1 MLLTGDLEAFRVQ
14 ELLGLVGRK
23 SGQWL
28 VSLEGGPRGHAAFIG
43 LRDRH
48 VVCISADSTRQDLA
62 RRLVIEGAV
71 GTNGLAE
78 ALRRASEDRLGLVRA
93 LVDSDKVDPAVIPA
107 TVQAHVVSSL
117 AALTHWRTG
126 TFSVDVAESL
136 PDDVTVS
143 FPLADLSAEVTA
155 LLRRW
160 RPASDALGG
169 QTTVMAP
176 YPGEVPDRLRG
187 LHSLIDGH
195 RSVGELIEASGHGD
209 VGTVVDLADLVDAH
223 CAVPLTGAMGAL
235 EQRLAML
242 TAMEAPTKQPQPSG
256 PNLAVIPGGRQQQP
270 AAETEDLLSTII
282 RGVRGV

>member
-1 MLLTGDLEAFRVQ
+1 MLLTGDLKAFRVQ

-23 SGQWL
+23 PGQWL
-28 VSLEGGPRGHAAFIG
+28 ITVDGGPRGHSAFIG
-43 LRDRH
+43 VRDRQ
-48 VVCISADSTRQDLA
+48 VVCISEDSTRQDLA

-78 ALRRASEDRLGLVRA
+78 ALRRAGEERLGLVRA

-126 TFSVDVAESL
+126 TFTVDVVESL
-136 PDDVTVS
+136 PDDVGVAL
-143 FPLADLSAEVTA
+143 PLADLSGQVTM

-169 QTTVMAP
+169 HATVMAP

-195 RSVGELIEASGHGD
+195 RTVGELIEASGHGD
-209 VGTVVDLADLVDAH
+209 VGTVVDLADLVEAH
-223 CAVPLTGAMGAL
+223 CAVPMTGGMGAL

-242 TAMEAPTKQPQPSG
+242 AAMESPAKQTQPAG
-256 PNLAVIPGGRQQQP
+256 PNLAVIPGGRQEQP
-270 AAETEDLLSTII
+270 PTEAEDLLTTII